1 MKVSHQCTYLI
12 LITLKKLISTL
23 SVRSKHK
30 LSIYLGKILFSFFK
44 IRKGVAEK
52 NLQKAFPNWS
62 KKKINL
68 TLKKTYIFFSN
79 NLINFISFP
88 RSWKNI
94 QFSVSGKKFLKDS
107 FMEGKGIIM
116 ITGHFGSWEILG
128 KWLGDYADLFVG
140 IAFKQKNVGAHRFF
154 IEQREL
160 SNTKHIFKRESFDKM
175 YNVLQQNGILGLVSD
190 QDAGKGGVFVNFFN
204 VPASTPKGVALF
216 HINKKSPMIFA
227 TCVQTELMKYKIE
240 FIPILCEVKTIESI
254 TQEYT
259 QILER
264 YIKKFPEQYFWFHRR
279 WKTIKA

>member
-30 LSIYLGKILFSFFK
+30 LSIYLGKILFNSFK

-88 RSWKNI
+88 KSWKDI
-94 QFSVSGKKFLKDS
+94 QFSVSGEKVLKDS
-107 FMEGKGIIM
+107 FTNGKGIIM

-140 IAFKQKNVGAHRFF
+140 IAFKQKNAGAHRFF

-190 QDAGKGGVFVNFFN
+190 QDAGKRGVFVNFFN

-216 HINKKSPMIFA
+216 HINKKAPMVFA
-227 TCVQTELMKYKIE
+227 TCVQTELLKYKIE
-240 FIPILCEVKTIESI
+240 FIPILCEVKTIEYI

-279 WKTIKA
+279 WKTIKV

>member
-30 LSIYLGKILFSFFK
+30 LSIYLGKILFNFFK

-107 FMEGKGIIM
+107 FIEGKGIIM

-140 IAFKQKNVGAHRFF
+140 IAFKQKNAGAHRFF

-190 QDAGKGGVFVNFFN
+190 QDAGKRGVFVNFFGI
-204 VPASTPKGVALF
+204 PASTPKGVALF
-216 HINKKSPMIFA
+216 HINKKAPMVFA
-227 TCVQTELMKYKIE
+227 TCVQTELLKYKIE
-240 FIPILCEVKTIESI
+240 FIPILCEVKTIEYI

-279 WKTIKA
+279 WKTIKV

>member
-12 LITLKKLISTL
+12 LITMKKLISTL
-23 SVRSKHK
+23 SVRNKHK
-30 LSIYLGKILFSFFK
+30 LSIYLGKILFNSFK

-88 RSWKNI
+88 KSWKDI
-94 QFSVSGKKFLKDS
+94 QFSVSGEKVLKDS
-107 FMEGKGIIM
+107 FTNGKGIIM

-140 IAFKQKNVGAHRFF
+140 IAFKQKNAGAHRFF

-190 QDAGKGGVFVNFFN
+190 QDAGKRGVFVNFFDI
-204 VPASTPKGVALF
+204 PASTPKGVALF
-216 HINKKSPMIFA
+216 HINKKAPMVFA
-227 TCVQTELMKYKIE
+227 TCVQTELLKYKIE
-240 FIPILCEVKTIESI
+240 FIPILCEVKTIEYI

>member
-30 LSIYLGKILFSFFK
+30 LSIYLGKILFNFFK

-52 NLQKAFPNWS
+52 NLQRAFPNWS

-107 FMEGKGIIM
+107 FIEGKGIIM

-190 QDAGKGGVFVNFFN
+190 QDAGKRGVFVNFFN

-216 HINKKSPMIFA
+216 HINKKSPMVFA
-227 TCVQTELMKYKIE
+227 TCVQTELLKYKIE
-240 FIPILCEVKTIESI
+240 FIPILCEVKTIEYI

-279 WKTIKA
+279 WKTIKV

>member
-30 LSIYLGKILFSFFK
+30 LSIYLGKILFNFFK

-52 NLQKAFPNWS
+52 NLQRAFPNWS

-107 FMEGKGIIM
+107 FIEGKGIIM

-190 QDAGKGGVFVNFFN
+190 QDAGKRGVFVNFFN

-216 HINKKSPMIFA
+216 HINKKSPMVFA
-227 TCVQTELMKYKIE
+227 TCVQTELLKYKIE
-240 FIPILCEVKTIESI
+240 FIPILCEVKTIEYI

>member
-1 MKVSHQCTYLI
+1 MKASHRYTYLT
-12 LITLKKLISTL
+12 LITLKKLISHL

-30 LSIYLGKILFSFFK
+30 LSIYLGKILFNFFR
-44 IRKGVAEK
+44 IRRRVAEK
-52 NLQKAFPNWS
+52 NLKRAFPNWP
-62 KKKINL
+62 KKKIHL
-68 TLKKTYIFFSN
+68 TLEKTYIFFSN

-88 RSWKNI
+88 YSWKNI
-94 QFSVSGKKFLKDS
+94 QFSVSGEKFLEDS
-107 FMEGKGIIM
+107 FAGGKGIIM

-140 IAFKQKNVGAHRFF
+140 IAFKQKNSGAHRFF

-190 QDAGKGGVFVNFFN
+190 QDASKRGVFVNFFN
-204 VPASTPKGVALF
+204 IPASTPKGVALF
-216 HINKKSPMIFA
+216 HINKKAPMVFA
-227 TCVQTELMKYKIE
+227 TCVQTGLLKYKIE
-240 FIPILCEVKTIESI
+240 FIPILCKIKTIEYI

-259 QILER
+259 QILES

-279 WKTIKA
+279 WKTIKG